1 MKSILS
7 SCAQDFMRLLTNALF
22 WVLTATLAV
31 IVLVVNLAL
40 PKEVAPDTVEKLTYN
55 APADL
60 AFGVPAESEAAL
72 REAVRQGD
80 AIGFLFADDGVTI
93 VHPGFSEKTLNIY
106 MLELEFAQSGAMPAL
121 LNVSYLD
128 EAAKEI
134 PFNLRFTPIFIAF
147 EALVIGFILGG
158 ALMLAEKQDG
168 TVRAL
173 RVSPFGTAKY
183 VLSKTLLFSLL
194 GTLYASLICLLTI
207 GTSVNWGVFLPLSFV
222 GTAVFTMIG
231 LAYTAPFRDMSGWF
245 FSMALLL
252 SVNMLPVIS
261 YSSPAFTPLW
271 MRLIPSYP
279 ILMAYRR
286 AVFGGSIDTWF
297 VVISIASWC
306 VASYLLAVVFVR
318 KKHLRGVRA

>member
-7 SCAQDFMRLLTNALF
+7 TCMQDFKRLLTNALF

-40 PKEVAPDTVEKLTYN
+40 PKEMASETVQQLTYN

-72 REAVRQGD
+72 REAVQEGA
-80 AIGFLFADDGVTI
+80 AIGFIFAKDSVTI
-93 VHPGFSEKTLNIY
+93 VHPGYSEKTLQVY
-106 MLELEFAQSGAMPAL
+106 LLELEFAQSGAMPAIID
-121 LNVSYLD
+121 VSYLD

-147 EALVIGFILGG
+147 EALMTGFILGG

-183 VLSKTLLFSLL
+183 VLSKTLLFSLI
-194 GTLYASLICLLTI
+194 GTLYASLICLLTVGVAI
-207 GTSVNWGVFLPLSFV
+207 NWGQFLLLSFF
-222 GTAVFTMIG
+222 GTAIFTMIG
-231 LAYTAPFRDMSGWF
+231 LAYTSPFYDMSGWF
-245 FSMALLL
+245 FSMVVLL
-252 SVNMLPVIS
+252 SVNMLPVMS
-261 YSSPAFTPLW
+261 YTSPAFTPFW

-279 ILMAYRR
+279 ILMAYRS
-286 AVFGGSIDTWF
+286 AMFGGAADPWTIA
-297 VVISIASWC
+297 ISIAAWC
-306 VASYLLAVVFVR
+306 VVSYLLALVFVR
-318 KKHLRGVRA
+318 RKHLREVKA